1 MKGEKV
7 NSDMC
12 QVSISSKRSNG
23 VTDQSICLKDS
34 QLQNIEIMQLQR
46 QWLKELLTKV
56 RLRSDGGER

>member
-12 QVSISSKRSNG
+12 QVSVSSRRSNR